1 MARILI
7 VDDEPSIVEC
17 LRDLLESRGHFVL
30 EAGCLSDAVTI
41 VRSSAIE
48 VAFIDGQFPR
58 NEGDRTTGNFGPL
71 LSKQARTLGVRTIL
85 ISANLDLT
93 EAERSAGFEALDKP
107 FRLVDVLGAVAE
119 AALAGSAV

>member
-58 NEGDRTTGNFGPL
+58 NEGDRSVGNFGPL
-71 LSKQARTLGVRTIL
+71 LAKQARTLGVRTIL
-85 ISANLDLT
+85 VSADLDLV
-93 EAERSAGFEALDKP
+93 EAERRAGFEALGKP
-107 FRLVDVLGAVAE
+107 FGLQDIL
-119 AALAGSAV
+119 AAANEPAGVCR